1 MAGGLRRKVRGWAAV
16 LLALALPV
24 MARAQEHTVRIRVLN
39 AKTGQPVTDERLR
52 VALDG
57 DQTGSTAVPDP
68 DGVVSVTAGRT
79 ATIRISANLY
89 ADCRPAGERGTEYPI
104 SRIRAVGIA
113 SGNVCSDAWPV
124 AKHGELILFEV
135 PKGSVP
141 AVSDQEHPL
150 KIRVINAKTGRPVTN
165 ERLNVALR
173 ADQIGSVAMATD
185 GNGIISVDTGKA
197 ATIRI
202 LSNMYADCRP
212 RAELY
217 TDYSI
222 AAIRASGL
230 VTGSLCG
237 SVPVPAV
244 KPGEMILF
252 EIPKTYVPVYPAPP
266 VTTMP
271 HSDERP
277 SSQ

>member
-1 MAGGLRRKVRGWAAV
+1 MSGGSIRKAWGRATV

-24 MARAQEHTVRIRVLN
+24 GARAQEHTVRVRVIN
-39 AKTGQPVTDERLR
+39 AQTGHPVTDERLS
-52 VALDG
+52 VVVDG
-57 DQTGSTAVPDP
+57 EQTGSTVVPDAN
-68 DGVVSVTAGRT
+68 GIVSLTAGRT
-79 ATIRISANLY
+79 ATIRVSANLY
-89 ADCRPAGERGTEYPI
+89 ADCRPVAERSTDYAI

-113 SGNVCSDAWPV
+113 TGNVCSDARPV
-124 AKHGELILFEV
+124 AKHGELIFFEV
-135 PKGSVP
+135 PKGSLP
-141 AVSDQEHPL
+141 AVRDQEHPL
-150 KIRVINAKTGRPVTN
+150 RIRVINAKTGRPVTD

-185 GNGIISVDTGKA
+185 GNGIVHVDTGKA
-197 ATIRI
+197 STIRI
-202 LSNMYADCRP
+202 LANMYADCRP

-237 SVPVPAV
+237 SVPVPPV

-252 EIPKTYVPVYPAPP
+252 EIPKTYIPGYPAPP